1 MKLRSR
7 REGEYMSLEAIERVS
22 QAEVKNQERKAA
34 AEAEAKLIVA
44 QAEQDGFALLQQMRA
59 AEEQSGKQMLER
71 AEAKAAERA
80 AQIAQAAREEGE
92 ALQKRAAE
100 QLDAAA
106 EFIVRRVV
114 SI

>member
-44 QAEQDGFALLQQMRA
+44 QAEQDAKERYASYAALN
-59 AEEQSGKQMLER
+59 EK
-71 AEAKAAERA
+71 K
-80 AQIAQAAREEGE
+80 
-92 ALQKRAAE
+92 
-100 QLDAAA
+100 D
-106 EFIVRRVV
+106 
-114 SI
+114 